1 MLQFIFGKCG
11 NAFRRRKSENFAVFT
26 KIAIG
31 GCAIGKV
38 PHRQLFSRKGTEP
51 VNNTRYTLDI
61 VVCRYYERDQRFKR
75 FLVKN
80 ANARRTGKAY
90 PKPFVGCKRG
100 FNGGI
105 IAVKVKIIDKKLCFA
120 LGARSDNKRIVGLHN
135 KHGAPANYAGER
147 KGNFGIG
154 QTAFVKQTRLHVHG
168 VFDPTERL
176 PAGAAF
182 FKIKRFRAADNKHV
196 FEIFE
201 LHMPI
206 IRQNARKGKCLGE
219 NIQP

>member
-1 MLQFIFGKCG
+1 MTSSPQVPPCG
-11 NAFRRRKSENFAVFT
+11 NAFRRRKSENFTVFI

-100 FNGGI
+100 PQGQHFSRSNGFTPLITSMFLKYLNSICRLYGRTRGKGSVL
-105 IAVKVKIIDKKLCFA
+105 AKIYSCGGK
-120 LGARSDNKRIVGLHN
+120 
-135 KHGAPANYAGER
+135 
-147 KGNFGIG
+147 
-154 QTAFVKQTRLHVHG
+154 
-168 VFDPTERL
+168 
-176 PAGAAF
+176 
-182 FKIKRFRAADNKHV
+182 
-196 FEIFE
+196 
-201 LHMPI
+201 
-206 IRQNARKGKCLGE
+206 KCLTMHAE
-219 NIQP
+219 YDNITH